1 MTLIKTMVV
10 FLQTRF
16 SRILNHIIMSKIDK
30 VQEEEEIENV
40 EAQQTEDSVEETQEE
55 VIELSREESLEIQ
68 VKEATDKYLRLYSE
82 FDNFRKRTQKEKI
95 ELYKTAGEGII
106 SAIIPVL
113 DDLERAE
120 KANQD
125 SDDAQGIKD
134 GIKLIQDKITNILKT
149 KGLEAVASPIGED
162 FNVEFHEAITQI
174 PAPSKKEKGKVL
186 DVVEKGYELNG
197 KVIRFSKVVIGQ

>member
-1 MTLIKTMVV
+1 
-10 FLQTRF
+10 
-16 SRILNHIIMSKIDK
+16 MSKEDK
-30 VQEEEEIENV
+30 LQEEEIENV
-40 EAQQTEDSVEETQEE
+40 ETQETEDSIEEVQEE

-120 KANQD
+120 KANKD

-174 PAPSKKEKGKVL
+174 PAPSKKQKGKVL
-186 DVVEKGYELNG
+186 DVIERGYELNG

>member
-1 MTLIKTMVV
+1 
-10 FLQTRF
+10 
-16 SRILNHIIMSKIDK
+16 MSKEDNI
-30 VQEEEEIENV
+30 QEEEIENV
-40 EAQQTEDSVEETQEE
+40 ETQQTEDVQEETQEE
-55 VIELSREESLEIQ
+55 VVVELSKEEELEVQ

-82 FDNFRKRTQKEKI
+82 FDNFRKRTQKEKV

-106 SAIIPVL
+106 SAILPIL

-120 KANQD
+120 KANED
-125 SDDAQGIKD
+125 NDDAQSIKD

-149 KGLEAVASPIGED
+149 KGLEAVPSPIGED

>member
-1 MTLIKTMVV
+1 
-10 FLQTRF
+10 
-16 SRILNHIIMSKIDK
+16 MSKEDK
-30 VQEEEEIENV
+30 VQDEELENQEEQQV
-40 EAQQTEDSVEETQEE
+40 EDTQGE
-55 VIELSREESLEIQ
+55 VIELSKEEELEAQ

-95 ELYKTAGEGII
+95 ELYKTAGEGVIT
-106 SAIIPVL
+106 AILPVL
-113 DDLERAE
+113 DDFERAQ
-120 KANQD
+120 KAMEE

-134 GIKLIQDKITNILKT
+134 GVKLIQDKLVNILKT
-149 KGLEAVASPIGED
+149 KGLEAVESPIGKAFD
-162 FNVEFHEAITQI
+162 VEFHEAITQI

>member
-1 MTLIKTMVV
+1 
-10 FLQTRF
+10 
-16 SRILNHIIMSKIDK
+16 MSNEDK
-30 VQEEEEIENV
+30 VQEEEIGNV
-40 EAQQTEDSVEETQEE
+40 EATQTEDSKEENQEE
-55 VIELSREESLEIQ
+55 VVELSREEDLEIQ

-106 SAIIPVL
+106 SAILPVL

-120 KANQD
+120 KANEN
-125 SDDAQGIKD
+125 SEDAQSIKD
-134 GIKLIQDKITNILKT
+134 GIKLIQDKLTNILKT
-149 KGLEAVASPIGED
+149 NGLEAVASPIGED

-186 DVVEKGYELNG
+186 DVVERGYELNG

>member
-1 MTLIKTMVV
+1 
-10 FLQTRF
+10 
-16 SRILNHIIMSKIDK
+16 MSKEDK
-30 VQEEEEIENV
+30 VQEEELLNQEGQQSEN
-40 EAQQTEDSVEETQEE
+40 SNEETQEE
-55 VIELSREESLEIQ
+55 VIELSKEEELEVQ

-95 ELYKTAGEGII
+95 ELYKTAGEGVI
-106 SAIIPVL
+106 SAILPIL
-113 DDLERAE
+113 DDFERAE

-134 GIKLIQDKITNILKT
+134 GIKLIQDKLNNILKT
-149 KGLEAVASPIGED
+149 KGLEAVESPIGKD
-162 FNVEFHEAITQI
+162 FDVQFHEAITQI

>member
-1 MTLIKTMVV
+1 
-10 FLQTRF
+10 
-16 SRILNHIIMSKIDK
+16 MSKEDK
-30 VQEEEEIENV
+30 VQEEEIEKV
-40 EAQQTEDSVEETQEE
+40 EGQETEGSTEETQEE
-55 VIELSREESLEIQ
+55 VVELSKEEDLEIQ

-106 SAIIPVL
+106 SAILPVL
-113 DDLERAE
+113 DDLDRAE

>member
-16 SRILNHIIMSKIDK
+16 LRILNHIIMSKEDK
-30 VQEEEEIENV
+30 LQEEEIENV
-40 EAQQTEDSVEETQEE
+40 ETQETEDSIEEVQEE

-120 KANQD
+120 KANKD

-174 PAPSKKEKGKVL
+174 PAPSKKQKGKVL
-186 DVVEKGYELNG
+186 DVIERGYELNG

>member
-1 MTLIKTMVV
+1 
-10 FLQTRF
+10 
-16 SRILNHIIMSKIDK
+16 MSKEDK
-30 VQEEEEIENV
+30 VQEEEIENV
-40 EAQQTEDSVEETQEE
+40 EEQQTEGSAAENQEE
-55 VIELSREESLEIQ
+55 VVELSKEEELEVQ

-106 SAIIPVL
+106 SAILPVL
-113 DDLERAE
+113 DDLDRAE
-120 KANQD
+120 KANEEV
-125 SDDAQGIKD
+125 DDAQAIKD

-149 KGLEAVASPIGED
+149 KGLEAVPSPIGED

-186 DVVEKGYELNG
+186 DVVERGYELNG

>member
-1 MTLIKTMVV
+1 MVV

-16 SRILNHIIMSKIDK
+16 SSILKYNTMSKEDK
-30 VQEEEEIENV
+30 IQEEELLTQ
-40 EAQQTEDSVEETQEE
+40 EAQKVEGSNEEPQEE
-55 VIELSREESLEIQ
+55 VIELSNEESLEIQ

-106 SAIIPVL
+106 SAVLPIL

-125 SDDAQGIKD
+125 SDDAQSIKD
-134 GIKLIQDKITNILKT
+134 GVKLIQDKLNNVLKT
-149 KGLEAVASPIGED
+149 KGLEAVESPIGKD
-162 FNVEFHEAITQI
+162 FDVKFHEAITQI

-186 DVVEKGYELNG
+186 DVVEKGYQLNG